1 MTNVAEKLYNHHY
14 SQFWNTVKTH
24 SPRQLLL
31 SKLLSPHPLSVP
43 CDCRLLSPGSS
54 TVPVGMRAG
63 THPTGS
69 ADGVSI
75 VTFLAV
81 LTVIPSGVVL
91 TVLGTDEE
99 DSELAISGMDHF

>member
-1 MTNVAEKLYNHHY
+1 
-14 SQFWNTVKTH
+14 
-24 SPRQLLL
+24 
-31 SKLLSPHPLSVP
+31 
-43 CDCRLLSPGSS
+43 
-54 TVPVGMRAG
+54 MRAG